1 MSNAKVGNF
10 GPAVRRQQ
18 NILRFDVPVDNSPG
32 VESAQTLTF
41 APRGLELQQAMC
53 QEIDEFL
60 GEVAAA
66 RKAAAAQ
73 SDESNANYALAME
86 LSLKVIWHELQMWIC
101 LKSNAGE
108 QAWDDLVE
116 AQYNCMRAI
125 DVREQLEGF
134 GTAERLENLLS
145 KLLFIE
151 RAVFPPQM
159 FMSVGGVIAR
169 RVCSICQRPY
179 DECEH
184 IKGRAYMGELCVTS
198 IEEMDL
204 EEVSLVAE
212 PANKHCRVT
221 HSSDSAGKRNKM
233 TWRVEPGT
241 DTVEDQS

>member
-1 MSNAKVGNF
+1 MGKTVSELMGSFESLA
-10 GPAVRRQQ
+10 
-18 NILRFDVPVDNSPG
+18 
-32 VESAQTLTF
+32 ESAQALTF

-60 GEVAAA
+60 GEVATA

-73 SDESNANYALAME
+73 PDESNANYALSME

-101 LKSNAGE
+101 LKSDAGE
-108 QAWDDLVE
+108 RAWDNLVE
-116 AQYNCMRAI
+116 AQYHCMRAI
-125 DVREQLEGF
+125 NVREQLEGF
-134 GTAERLENLLS
+134 GAAERLENLLS

-169 RVCSICQRPY
+169 RVCSICQCEY

-212 PANKHCRVT
+212 PANKNCRVT
-221 HSSDSAGKRNKM
+221 HFSDSAGKRNKM
-233 TWRVEPGT
+233 TWRIETGSDPMEEEG
-241 DTVEDQS
+241 